1 MPYCPTIL
9 LPVMTT
15 VSVELPQGVPT
26 LVSAHAPSR
35 LLPPLPPLFRDA
47 RLGASVSGL
56 LRRSGFEGSAARGV
70 AREPDSD
77 FSSFPMLP
85 PALPDC
91 ARARPGKTTIAS
103 VADSRAAVVR
113 CRMTFG
119 KIHTISNEQGPDGRT
134 HRADNAARFADV
146 AARVKRWR
154 MTPEPVVGPRLCA
167 DPSADPAC
175 RLDPGGYR

>member
-1 MPYCPTIL
+1 MSYCSTIL

-35 LLPPLPPLFRDA
+35 LPPPLPPLFRDA

-77 FSSFPMLP
+77 FSSLPMLP
-85 PALPDC
+85 PALPE
-91 ARARPGKTTIAS
+91 RARQARQ
-103 VADSRAAVVR
+103 D
-113 CRMTFG
+113 
-119 KIHTISNEQGPDGRT
+119 
-134 HRADNAARFADV
+134 DNS
-146 AARVKRWR
+146 KR
-154 MTPEPVVGPRLCA
+154 G
-167 DPSADPAC
+167 
-175 RLDPGGYR
+175 